1 MSSSRIQFY
10 GGPLMVLVPAVIFL
24 IVAVYLFIFQKAFDM
39 TGLAMGGFLGVII
52 GSFLAKNSVDYWNG
66 AIAGI
71 ATPLTGI
78 LVCILVLAGI
88 FSSMMKTGGIA
99 SGFVWLGSQTGITG
113 ALFCTFTFIATAIIA
128 TATGTSIGTIFAAV
142 PVFFAAGVQLG
153 GDPAMLA
160 GAILSGAIFGDNL
173 APVSDVTVIS
183 ASTQTYQ
190 NGETAEV
197 GGVVVSRSPYAL
209 LAGALAIP
217 FYMLFGGGG
226 TINTV
231 LMENASA
238 NGLVM
243 LIPVIILVAVAIY
256 SKNIFLALITGIISG
271 ILLGLFTGRLGLEQ
285 ILAVND
291 GHLVGILY
299 DGVNSMSGTIML
311 CLSLFA
317 VIGLLEKSGAIAA
330 MTNKLLQGDKKL
342 SPRRAEVILAT
353 GSFVCSTVFA
363 GVTSAALILFG
374 PIGDKIG
381 KSAGLHPF
389 RRSHIM
395 SAMANSIPV
404 ILPFSAFV
412 FVVMIAVKN
421 QTAGDM
427 ITPFT
432 LLTSAFY
439 PWALF
444 IVFSGSIITGWGRRF
459 EGKDRSAL
467 KTLDIVMP
475 TEEEAE
481 KANGQ

>member
-1 MSSSRIQFY
+1 MSSSRIRFY
-10 GGPLMVLVPAVIFL
+10 GGAGMVLIPAIVFL

-39 TGLAMGGFLGVII
+39 TGLAMGGFLGVVA

-66 AIAGI
+66 AISGI
-71 ATPLTGI
+71 ATPLTGV

-88 FSSMMKTGGIA
+88 FSTMMKIGGIA
-99 SGFVWLGSQTGITG
+99 GGFVWLGAETGITG

-183 ASTQTYQ
+183 ASTQTYIQ
-190 NGETAEV
+190 DGETAEV

-209 LAGALAIP
+209 VAAALTLP

-226 TINTV
+226 DINMA
-231 LMENASA
+231 LADSASPT
-238 NGLVM
+238 GLVM
-243 LIPVIILVAVAIY
+243 LLPVIILVGIAIY
-256 SKNIFLALITGIISG
+256 TKNIFLALIGGIISG
-271 ILLGLFTGRLGLEQ
+271 ILIGLASGRLVIDQ
-285 ILAVND
+285 ILSVKD
-291 GHLVGILY
+291 GQLEGILY
-299 DGVNSMSGTIML
+299 GGINGMAGTIML

-317 VIGLLEKSGAIAA
+317 VIGILDKSGAMDA
-330 MTNKLLQGDKKL
+330 MTAKLLQGDKPL
-342 SPRRAEVILAT
+342 TPRKAEALLAA
-353 GSFVCSTVFA
+353 GAFLCSTVFA

-374 PIGDKIG
+374 PIGDKVG
-381 KSAGLHPF
+381 KSAQLHPF

-421 QTAGDM
+421 QASGDV

-432 LLTSAFY
+432 LFFSAVY

-444 IVFSGSIITGWGRRF
+444 VVFSGSIITGWGRRF
-459 EGKDRSAL
+459 EGRSRVPE
-467 KTLDIVMP
+467 KTLQNIEIPEQDN
-475 TEEEAE
+475 A
-481 KANGQ
+481 